1 MLKFDNVS
9 FQYDVED
16 FSIIDHLSFDVQDG
30 EFVSVI
36 GASGCG
42 KSTIFRLVNKL
53 LLPAS
58 GEILVDG
65 ESIEKKRNYCGYM
78 PQQDLLF
85 PWRTVRENLL
95 LPMEIRGGYSKTEM
109 REKADAALE
118 SVGLKDWGDKMPK
131 ELSGGMRQRAAFA
144 RTVLTGSDL
153 LLLDEPFSALDY
165 LTRISMR
172 EWLLEQWEREKKT
185 VLFITHDVEEA
196 VFLSSRILVVEESPI
211 THLRSIDVPAE
222 YPRSRDELRKPEILS
237 LKEELIGIM
246 SKKMKK
252 DHARVPSGASH
263 GQTHNFLST
272 NLPAAILVAALLIF
286 WQAAAMGIDAAYI
299 LPSPT
304 QVVVRLWELRGP
316 LFKAHLPATMSVVGI
331 GLLISIILGL
341 GLAVLMD
348 ASETAE
354 KALYPLIIA
363 SQTIPTTALAP
374 LFVLWFGYT
383 IWSKVLVTVLITF
396 FPITITVFDGFK
408 SVKTEMEELLFTFGA
423 DKRQIFMKLKVPA
436 VLPCFFSAIKMAV
449 PLSIIGAAIGEWL
462 GAQSGL
468 GYFSRRMMTQL
479 DGAGVFAPIL
489 LLSVA
494 AMAAVW
500 VVTLLEKRIIH
511 WRNE

>member
-1 MLKFDNVS
+1 MK
-9 FQYDVED
+9 
-16 FSIIDHLSFDVQDG
+16 
-30 EFVSVI
+30 
-36 GASGCG
+36 
-42 KSTIFRLVNKL
+42 
-53 LLPAS
+53 
-58 GEILVDG
+58 
-65 ESIEKKRNYCGYM
+65 
-78 PQQDLLF
+78 
-85 PWRTVRENLL
+85 
-95 LPMEIRGGYSKTEM
+95 
-109 REKADAALE
+109 
-118 SVGLKDWGDKMPK
+118 
-131 ELSGGMRQRAAFA
+131 
-144 RTVLTGSDL
+144 
-153 LLLDEPFSALDY
+153 
-165 LTRISMR
+165 
-172 EWLLEQWEREKKT
+172 KKT
-185 VLFITHDVEEA
+185 NA
-196 VFLSSRILVVEESPI
+196 
-211 THLRSIDVPAE
+211 
-222 YPRSRDELRKPEILS
+222 
-237 LKEELIGIM
+237 
-246 SKKMKK
+246 
-252 DHARVPSGASH
+252 
-263 GQTHNFLST
+263 
-272 NLPAAILVAALLIF
+272 NLPVLIFMLALLII
-286 WQAAAMGIDAAYI
+286 WQAGAMGMNAAYI

-304 QVVVRLWELRGP
+304 QILVRLWELRKP
-316 LFKAHLPATMSVVGI
+316 LFTAHLPATMLCTGVGLAISVAL
-331 GLLISIILGL
+331 GLL
-341 GLAVLMD
+341 LAIVMD
-348 ASETAE
+348 ASPAAE
-354 KALYPLIIA
+354 RMLYPLIIA